1 MYIQKET
8 KDNIQDYKVIK
19 DNLYY
24 KIKNADYN
32 LYQNDILIDNE
43 NYGFFFFENFYGLN
57 HENSTDLIDIVSNG
71 KITIPVTFVGNGVY
85 ENNFVVSK
93 NLNREGIGLY
103 SGNYTICQLFPF
115 KELYTLPYRYYGSG
129 YRHKNQYIQLQNE
142 KKILKSLSLLTGEY
156 EWEIDLSEYGDIRS
170 VLAAVQ
176 DNLWVLANDY
186 KNNRHSLLRL
196 DANSGR
202 VMQFLGEGLKLSDAH
217 VQYIEEKQ
225 TLLSF
230 KSSISSV
237 PSPSTLIEIDAKT
250 GEVLRNVTVES
261 MLEPNLKVG
270 LWQYH
275 NNQLFFTANTTMM
288 TTTHIG
294 VLDYTSLEL
303 LWYTEVP
310 GRKGLLK
317 DIQVSSDKIYVLDQ
331 VGTLHIFEKEIT

>member
-1 MYIQKET
+1 MFRLVEKIANVNNCGIFKNDIMFVQNGSFYIGKKNFKIVPILYKSDVT
-8 KDNIQDYKVIK
+8 NNNIWIK
-19 DNLYY
+19 DEKWGNYLLNFTTGSLEELPFNLGLNGV
-24 KIKNADYN
+24 ITDVLTIFSDNT
-32 LYQNDILIDNE
+32 LYCYSTVRRKFIINFPKNE
-43 NYGFFFFENFYGLN
+43 NIKSYL
-57 HENSTDLIDIVSNG
+57 SKG
-71 KITIPVTFVGNGVY
+71 KSIF
-85 ENNFVVSK
+85 
-93 NLNREGIGLY
+93 
-103 SGNYTICQLFPF
+103 CQIEIF
-115 KELYTLPYRYYGSG
+115 
-129 YRHKNQYIQLQNE
+129 I
-142 KKILKSLSLLTGEY
+142 KSLSLLTGEY
-156 EWEIDLSEYGDIRS
+156 EWEVNLSEYGDIRS

-176 DNLWVLANDY
+176 DNLWVLTNDY

-202 VMQFLGEGLKLSDAH
+202 VMQVLGEGLKLSDAY
-217 VQYIEEKQ
+217 VKYIEEKQ

-250 GEVLRNVTVES
+250 GEILRNVTVES

-294 VLDYTSLEL
+294 VLDYDTLKL
-303 LWYTEVP
+303 LWYTEVLD
-310 GRKGLLK
+310 RKGLLK

-331 VGTLHIFEKEIT
+331 VGTLHIFEKEIN

>member
-1 MYIQKET
+1 MFKLKEKKRDVYSFEMRKDKLLYISRQKS
-8 KDNIQDYKVIK
+8 
-19 DNLYY
+19 LYF
-24 KIKNADYN
+24 D
-32 LYQNDILIDNE
+32 DILIKEE
-43 NYGFFFFENFYGLN
+43 NVCCFTYGL
-57 HENSTDLIDIVSNG
+57 EEFVIFSSLNSDIYIYVNNKVS
-71 KITIPVTFVGNGVY
+71 
-85 ENNFVVSK
+85 
-93 NLNREGIGLY
+93 LLLEGY
-103 SGNYTICQLFPF
+103 SL
-115 KELYTLPYRYYGSG
+115 S
-129 YRHKNQYIQLQNE
+129 E
-142 KKILKSLSLLTGEY
+142 KKYGESKVIISKRVSRGVFHKYVFDLKTSSILNEIKSEPAFKYSNFEIYQFDITLKSLSLLTGEY
-156 EWEIDLSEYGDIRS
+156 EWEIDLSEYGEIRS

-202 VMQFLGEGLKLSDAH
+202 VMQVLGEGLKLSDAH

-225 TLLSF
+225 TLLSL

-250 GEVLRNVTVES
+250 GEVLRNVKVDS
-261 MLEPNLKVG
+261 VLEPNLKVG

-294 VLDYTSLEL
+294 VLDYDTLEL

-310 GRKGLLK
+310 DRKGLLK
-317 DIQVSSDKIYVLDQ
+317 DIQVSTDKIYVLDQ
-331 VGTLHIFEKEIT
+331 VGTLHIFEKESD